1 MKSIDMFDWQDHLKS
16 PNEQV
21 KLLNDVLL
29 NIYSNFIP
37 NQVKTIRPRQA
48 PWITKTVKNFPRK
61 KNHAYRNFV
70 RRGQPDDKLEGI
82 QKMVSEGSK
91 LIEDAK
97 RNYVLKAGQTLAN
110 PRTSSKTYWTLINTV
125 LNKVKI
131 SIIPPLLANGLFVTD
146 FAEKAQIFNDYFIRQ
161 CTTLDTGSVIP
172 HDLPI
177 PVALISEFS
186 ISDEKILDI
195 IRSLNPNKAHGW
207 DEISV
212 RMIKLSYAALIT
224 PLKIVFTN
232 CLRYGLFPE
241 IWKYENVVPV
251 HKKNEKNVKGN
262 YRPISLLPIFGKTLE
277 KLMYDSLYSHLVS
290 LELLNPNQ
298 SGFRTGDSTV
308 NQLIS
313 ITHTIFK
320 AFDCNPPLD
329 VRSVYLDISKAF
341 DRVWHEGLVYKLKR
355 CGVSGQ
361 FLSLIQ
367 SLLKDRKQP
376 TVLNGQSS
384 NWGDI

>member
-1 MKSIDMFDWQDHLKS
+1 MRW
-16 PNEQV
+16 
-21 KLLNDVLL
+21 
-29 NIYSNFIP
+29 
-37 NQVKTIRPRQA
+37 
-48 PWITKTVKNFPRK
+48 
-61 KNHAYRNFV
+61 
-70 RRGQPDDKLEGI
+70 GQPDDKREEIL
-82 QKMVSEGSK
+82 KMVSDGSK

-97 RNYVLKAGQTLAN
+97 RNYFLKVGQTLAN
-110 PRTSSKTYWTLINTV
+110 PVTSSKTYWTLINTV

-131 SIIPPLLANGLFVTD
+131 PIIPPLLENGLFVTD
-146 FAEKAQIFNDYFIRQ
+146 FTEKAQLFNDYFILQ
-161 CTTLDTGSVIP
+161 CTTSDTGSEIP
-172 HDLPI
+172 HDMLV
-177 PVALISEFS
+177 PVALINEFS
-186 ISDEKILDI
+186 ISDEKILNI

-212 RMIKLSYAALIT
+212 RMIKLSDAALIT
-224 PLKIVFTN
+224 PLKIIFTN
-232 CLRYGLFPE
+232 CLRRGLCPE
-241 IWKYENVVPV
+241 TWKYANVVPV

-262 YRPISLLPIFGKTLE
+262 YRPISLLPIFGKILE

-290 LELLNPNQ
+290 HELLNPNQ
-298 SGFRTGDSTV
+298 SGFRPSDSSV
-308 NQLIS
+308 NQLMS
-313 ITHTIFK
+313 ITHTIFE

-367 SLLKDRKQP
+367 SFLKGRKQR

-384 NWGDI
+384 NWGDIS